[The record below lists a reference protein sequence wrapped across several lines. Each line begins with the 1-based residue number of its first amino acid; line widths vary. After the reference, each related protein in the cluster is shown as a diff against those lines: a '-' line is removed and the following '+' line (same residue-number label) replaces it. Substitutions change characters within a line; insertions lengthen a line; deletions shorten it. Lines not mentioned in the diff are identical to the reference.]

1 MLVRAWRLM
10 TPAPVAMVWSASM
23 RSVTWRPSRL
33 IGNSCLPVCAG
44 QMLAA
49 YCMLIAQWLQEGIKS
64 IAEGVENQAMFAFAQ
79 AINVALVQGWFVD
92 ILVRMSLTEGAK

>member
-1 MLVRAWRLM
+1 
-10 TPAPVAMVWSASM
+10 
-23 RSVTWRPSRL
+23 
-33 IGNSCLPVCAG
+33 
-44 QMLAA
+44 
-49 YCMLIAQWLQEGIKS
+49 MLIAQWLQEGIKS